1 MRRLVLFLV
10 LGASAMGIAGCFEP
24 TYPTDLEC
32 GPDNFC
38 PPGQTCSSIRIC
50 ELNPDPSIA
59 PDARI
64 GPDATV
70 RMGEI
75 ESIDIGPDLT
85 LSLAET
91 HTFVVTSTYS
101 DGMQIE
107 ENVLVIW
114 TSSSTATVFVDFQ
127 GVARP
132 QAVGTATVT
141 ANFNGQVNSAVVT
154 IVP

>member
-1 MRRLVLFLV
+1 
-10 LGASAMGIAGCFEP
+10 
-24 TYPTDLEC
+24 
-32 GPDNFC
+32 
-38 PPGQTCSSIRIC
+38 
-50 ELNPDPSIA
+50 LNPDPSIA

-91 HTFVVTSTYS
+91 HTFVVTATYS
-101 DGMQIE
+101 DGTQIE
-107 ENVLVIW
+107 ENALVIW
-114 TSSSTATVFVDFQ
+114 TSSSNATVFVDFQ

-132 QAVGTATVT
+132 QAVGTATIT

-154 IVP
+154 VVP

>member
-1 MRRLVLFLV
+1 MRNVVLFLV
-10 LGASAMGIAGCFEP
+10 CGLVATAGCFDP
-24 TYPTDLEC
+24 TYPVELEC
-32 GPDNFC
+32 GPDNYC

-50 ELNPDPSIA
+50 ELNPDPSLV
-59 PDARI
+59 PDARP

-85 LSLAET
+85 LTLAET

-107 ENVLVIW
+107 ENALVIW

-141 ANFNGQVNSAVVT
+141 ADFNGQVNSAVVT
-154 IVP
+154 VVP